1 MSTTGGIHMDESRM
15 IPCIGVD
22 DRQHVCLPE
31 AEVCKCGIAVKR
43 KKFLKH
49 DHELFSCYACTY

>member
-1 MSTTGGIHMDESRM
+1 MDESRM